1 MSPLLSQN
9 ILHSLTIKT
18 KIMAK
23 KDIKK
28 DLKHIHVGFDGLG
41 AFFYIAN
48 PATERKAKQHKLFD
62 FIGDE
67 DPLDV
72 VHVNAERGWAVA
84 TNNHSIVA
92 QKQDGIEQTIN
103 YHKNGTT
110 NKHNYPAWY
119 TVTPSAFGA
128 EEKSVL
134 KFRPQKMLNVV
145 SAFTDVWSNLG
156 TARYKKNISPFI
168 EFQHSGEYVPNGVET
183 ITFNATSFK
192 KFLEMM
198 VTHEIDTVVIP
209 KGERTWIGVE
219 TDTLEM
225 RFQACF
231 NPSSSRFPGF
241 GDRAIIEDYI
251 ATDNI
256 PKLAVL
262 LDDTGAINF
271 NAAFI
276 PIIYCDDERLQSFVG
291 AETEEPTESNLP
303 DFLK

>member
-1 MSPLLSQN
+1 
-9 ILHSLTIKT
+9 
-18 KIMAK
+18 MAK

-28 DLKHIHVGFDGLG
+28 DLRNIHTDFDKLG
-41 AFFYIAN
+41 VFFYVAN
-48 PATERKAKQHKLFD
+48 PATERKAKRYKLFD
-62 FIGDE
+62 FIGNRDVI
-67 DPLDV
+67 DV
-72 VHVNAERGWAVA
+72 VHVDAERGWAVA
-84 TNNHSIVA
+84 TDGVFVVA
-92 QKQDGIEQTIN
+92 QKQDGIEKTVN
-103 YHKNGTT
+103 YHKDGTT
-110 NKHNYPAWY
+110 DENRYPAWY

-156 TARYKKNISPFI
+156 TPRDKKNTTPFV
-168 EFQHSGEYVPNGVET
+168 EFQHAGEYVPNGVET
-183 ITFNATSFK
+183 ITFNATLFK

-219 TDTLEM
+219 TDTFEM
-225 RFQACF
+225 RLQICV
-231 NPSSSRFPGF
+231 NRSSDKFPGF
-241 GDRAIIEDYI
+241 GDRTIIEDYI

-276 PIIYCDDERLQSFVG
+276 PLICCDDERIQKFIG
-291 AETEEPTESNLP
+291 ETEEPTESNLP